1 MGRVFTVGNG
11 RLARQQRLH
20 LIRTRRA
27 ATSQHQNI
35 PNEEQTLLPLQ
46 AENIN
51 VVNTR
56 ATRAMRMK
64 KMNSKKVCTPYVW
77 IKRLAGQPNR
87 IRRNPLLTP
96 STLSLLFLL
105 HGCFSFIPRSLHL
118 LHLQTC
124 LHIPPTSSLSFEL
137 NSQSISLSIFAS
149 SAASR
154 FIRNI
159 AVTDDFNIEEEGNII
174 SDEAPPP
181 PQQEQS
187 FSADLKLF
195 VGNLSFKSIVLS
207 SLSSS
212 KAHETLRWLRGFG
225 FVTISSVSEV
235 KAASQ
240 QFNVYTWT
248 AQHIMINRSTTV
260 SLSVF
265 DAQADQLK
273 QNILAIGVAKVIV
286 ATSINPKFVG
296 GNIRCGKGRLYLD
309 ATSGIHFY
317 FDHEVAASQRLFQEL
332 YSKPEKDTTSAKQY
346 HGVKKLEKVSL
357 GELNNY
363 ILESPPQVL
372 EFLCKAK
379 IASLETTNGWYR
391 VELLVEAGDDK
402 SLFVA
407 FDSAMTKLTGIRA
420 AEVVME

>member
-1 MGRVFTVGNG
+1 
-11 RLARQQRLH
+11 
-20 LIRTRRA
+20 
-27 ATSQHQNI
+27 
-35 PNEEQTLLPLQ
+35 
-46 AENIN
+46 
-51 VVNTR
+51 
-56 ATRAMRMK
+56 
-64 KMNSKKVCTPYVW
+64 
-77 IKRLAGQPNR
+77 
-87 IRRNPLLTP
+87 
-96 STLSLLFLL
+96 
-105 HGCFSFIPRSLHL
+105 
-118 LHLQTC
+118 
-124 LHIPPTSSLSFEL
+124 
-137 NSQSISLSIFAS
+137 
-149 SAASR
+149 
-154 FIRNI
+154 
-159 AVTDDFNIEEEGNII
+159 
-174 SDEAPPP
+174 
-181 PQQEQS
+181 
-187 FSADLKLF
+187 
-195 VGNLSFKSIVLS
+195 
-207 SLSSS
+207 
-212 KAHETLRWLRGFG
+212 
-225 FVTISSVSEV
+225 
-235 KAASQ
+235 
-240 QFNVYTWT
+240 
-248 AQHIMINRSTTV
+248 MINRSTTV

>member
-1 MGRVFTVGNG
+1 M
-11 RLARQQRLH
+11 RLCRL
-20 LIRTRRA
+20 RSR
-27 ATSQHQNI
+27 S
-35 PNEEQTLLPLQ
+35 
-46 AENIN
+46 
-51 VVNTR
+51 
-56 ATRAMRMK
+56 
-64 KMNSKKVCTPYVW
+64 
-77 IKRLAGQPNR
+77 
-87 IRRNPLLTP
+87 NPSLLT
-96 STLSLLFLL
+96 
-105 HGCFSFIPRSLHL
+105 
-118 LHLQTC
+118 
-124 LHIPPTSSLSFEL
+124 L
-137 NSQSISLSIFAS
+137 NSS
-149 SAASR
+149 S
-154 FIRNI
+154 
-159 AVTDDFNIEEEGNII
+159 VTF
-174 SDEAPPP
+174 P
-181 PQQEQS
+181 
-187 FSADLKLF
+187 LT
-195 VGNLSFKSIVLS
+195 SIVLS

-212 KAHETLRWLRGFG
+212 KAPETLRWLSRGFG

-235 KAASQ
+235 KAAAQ
-240 QFNVYTWT
+240 QFNGYMRRYLSLNLIIKLNLTFVDIIGAVRDINITFNDRTWT
-248 AQHIMINRSTTV
+248 AQHIMINSSTTV

-296 GNIRCGKGRLYLD
+296 GNIRCGKGGLYLD

-317 FDHEVAASQRLFQEL
+317 FDHEVAASRRLFQEL

-363 ILESPPQVL
+363 ALESPPQAI

-407 FDSAMTKLTGIRA
+407 FDSAMTKLTGIGA
-420 AEVVME
+420 AEVAME

>member
-1 MGRVFTVGNG
+1 M
-11 RLARQQRLH
+11 
-20 LIRTRRA
+20 
-27 ATSQHQNI
+27 
-35 PNEEQTLLPLQ
+35 
-46 AENIN
+46 
-51 VVNTR
+51 
-56 ATRAMRMK
+56 
-64 KMNSKKVCTPYVW
+64 
-77 IKRLAGQPNR
+77 
-87 IRRNPLLTP
+87 P

-124 LHIPPTSSLSFEL
+124 LHFHPTSSLSFEL

-154 FIRNI
+154 FVRNV
-159 AVTDDFNIEEEGNII
+159 AVTDDFNVEEEGNIF
-174 SDEAPPP
+174 SDEA

-195 VGNLSFKSIVLS
+195 VGNLPFKSIVLS

-212 KAHETLRWLRGFG
+212 KAPETLRWFSRGFR

-235 KAASQ
+235 KAAAQ
-240 QFNVYTWT
+240 QFNGYILLYRCIIKLNLTFVDIIGAVRDINITFNDQTWT
-248 AQHIMINRSTTV
+248 AQHIMINSSTTV

-296 GNIRCGKGRLYLD
+296 GNIRCGKGDRRLYLD

-363 ILESPPQVL
+363 VLESPPQAL

-420 AEVVME
+420 AEVVMEVIEASSYVQAPSI

>member
-1 MGRVFTVGNG
+1 MAASASS
-11 RLARQQRLH
+11 LALSTFS
-20 LIRTRRA
+20 ISKPA
-27 ATSQHQNI
+27 STS
-35 PNEEQTLLPLQ
+35 LLPL
-46 AENIN
+46 
-51 VVNTR
+51 
-56 ATRAMRMK
+56 
-64 KMNSKKVCTPYVW
+64 
-77 IKRLAGQPNR
+77 
-87 IRRNPLLTP
+87 P
-96 STLSLLFLL
+96 S
-105 HGCFSFIPRSLHL
+105 P
-118 LHLQTC
+118 
-124 LHIPPTSSLSFEL
+124 
-137 NSQSISLSIFAS
+137 SLSIFAS

-154 FIRNI
+154 FVRNI

-240 QFNVYTWT
+240 QFNVYVRRYLSLNLFYADKDIIGAVRDINITFNDQTWT

-296 GNIRCGKGRLYLD
+296 GNIR
-309 ATSGIHFY
+309 
-317 FDHEVAASQRLFQEL
+317 L

-363 ILESPPQVL
+363 ILESPPQAL